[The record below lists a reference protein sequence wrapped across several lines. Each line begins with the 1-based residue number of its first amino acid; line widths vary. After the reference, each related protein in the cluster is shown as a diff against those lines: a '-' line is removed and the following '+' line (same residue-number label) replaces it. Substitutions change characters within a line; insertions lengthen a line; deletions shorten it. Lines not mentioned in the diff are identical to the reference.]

1 MIDDHTRR
9 PTESEGSRPDG
20 PYAGLL
26 DESRL
31 EPDERE
37 LWHELC
43 SQDPEEAP
51 AMKLW
56 SFGHETWWRSGSRS
70 STRTGRSCGTT
81 RTCAARMMS
90 GAAERSPQ
98 EYRGGD

>member
-37 LWHELC
+37 LWHELS

-56 SFGHETWWRSGSRS
+56 SFGHVCMLELRGIPDVV
-70 STRTGRSCGTT
+70 
-81 RTCAARMMS
+81 
-90 GAAERSPQ
+90 AERFAELDPDGQ
-98 EYRGGD
+98 ILRYYENVRRAREEGRR

>member
-1 MIDDHTRR
+1 MPDDHKGS
-9 PTESEGSRPDG
+9 TEGADSGSGG
-20 PYAGLL
+20 PYDGLL

-43 SQDPEEAP
+43 SQHPEEGP

-56 SFGHETWWRSGSRS
+56 SFGHLCMLELRGIPDV
-70 STRTGRSCGTT
+70 
-81 RTCAARMMS
+81 
-90 GAAERSPQ
+90 AAERFAELDPDRKILQYYENVRRS
-98 EYRGGD
+98 RDKGRR